1 MQGPVALAQLEFI
14 CRCPVILQI
23 IGGIYSSTN
32 TLYTGFLVVSNI
44 TTFVLPP
51 DVAVAVVG
59 GKELKSP
66 DSGAMLRL
74 AMFDLVVSVRR
85 FLH

>member
-1 MQGPVALAQLEFI
+1 M
-14 CRCPVILQI
+14 
-23 IGGIYSSTN
+23 
-32 TLYTGFLVVSNI
+32 SNI
-44 TTFVLPP
+44 TTLVLPP

-74 AMFDLVVSVRR
+74 AMFDLVDASSVWLYSAKYSARWVENVFFR
-85 FLH
+85 TLNYKYILLQH

>member
-1 MQGPVALAQLEFI
+1 MPLSRYIVDY
-14 CRCPVILQI
+14 R
-23 IGGIYSSTN
+23 GIYPSTN

-74 AMFDLVVSVRR
+74 AMFDTSDLVVSVR

>member
-1 MQGPVALAQLEFI
+1 M
-14 CRCPVILQI
+14 
-23 IGGIYSSTN
+23 
-32 TLYTGFLVVSNI
+32 YTGFLVVSNI

>member
-1 MQGPVALAQLEFI
+1 MPLSRYIADY
-14 CRCPVILQI
+14 R
-23 IGGIYSSTN
+23 GIYPSTN

-44 TTFVLPP
+44 TTLVLPP

-66 DSGAMLRL
+66 DSGAILRL
-74 AMFDLVVSVRR
+74 AIFDTRDLVVSVR

>member
-1 MQGPVALAQLEFI
+1 M
-14 CRCPVILQI
+14 
-23 IGGIYSSTN
+23 
-32 TLYTGFLVVSNI
+32 SNI
-44 TTFVLPP
+44 TTLVLPP

-66 DSGAMLRL
+66 DSGAILRL
-74 AMFDLVVSVRR
+74 AMFDTRDLVVSVR